1 MTPNQTIIRG
11 GPDHA
16 GPGPSY
22 PRASRRVYRVAGA
35 DIRRFSGDRRNT
47 GAAIVRGVVSSALI
61 ALADAAIFPTL
72 VLVAFAAQLTDDL
85 VIIGLV
91 PAMSAGLWFLPQ
103 LLARPLTHLTN
114 RQVPWMTGAA
124 IIRAA
129 AIILLAVIGFRDD
142 VSNTQRLRSLL
153 ICYAAFV
160 LASGFAA
167 VPATELVQRAIP
179 PDQRSWFLRVRN
191 LWAIAGGAA
200 AASLVFRVLGPEGP
214 AFPKNFAY
222 LFVVA
227 AAALSAAVF
236 FQARERDPAM
246 LPTDRPPRNAARA
259 LLDTNFRRFLTFRIL
274 ASLSTLADPFVIL
287 YAFRELNTP
296 LWAIGPYLAT
306 LIFARLCFAPLWS
319 LLATRA
325 GHRAVLQGAALARLL
340 APLVTLLLPFLA
352 DSSLYQ
358 NRFHDLSPLWYAFG
372 IVFML
377 HGASLAGQSNSTFAY
392 LLDIAPTDRR
402 FAYIWMT
409 NVILMVT
416 AFAPIAGAYI
426 IERSGFDRV
435 FIVAALAS
443 LTAILASGLLTDTHT
458 GTRAVAQT
466 WRLRGARS

>member
-1 MTPNQTIIRG
+1 
-11 GPDHA
+11 
-16 GPGPSY
+16 
-22 PRASRRVYRVAGA
+22 VAGA
-35 DIRRFSGDRRNT
+35 DIRRLSGDRRNT
-47 GAAIVRGVVSSALI
+47 GAAIVRDVISSALI

-85 VIIGLV
+85 VTIGLV

-129 AIILLAVIGFRDD
+129 AVVLLAVIGFRDD
-142 VSNTQRLRSLL
+142 LSNTQRLRSLL

-167 VPATELVQRAIP
+167 VPAKELVQRAIP

-191 LWAIAGGAA
+191 LWAIAGGAVA
-200 AASLVFRVLGPEGP
+200 AVLVFRVLGPEGP

-227 AAALSAAVF
+227 AAALIAAVF
-236 FQARERDPAM
+236 FQAREREPAT
-246 LPTDRPPRNAARA
+246 LPSDRLPLQGSTALNAARA
-259 LLDTNFRRFLTFRIL
+259 LLDTNFRRFLTFRIF
-274 ASLSTLADPFVIL
+274 AALSTLADPFVIL

-296 LWAIGPYLAT
+296 LWAIGPYLAA
-306 LIFARLCFAPLWS
+306 LIFARLCIAPLWS
-319 LLATRA
+319 AIATRA

-358 NRFHDLSPLWYAFG
+358 NRFSDLRPLWYAFG
-372 IVFML
+372 IVFVL

-392 LLDIAPTDRR
+392 LLDIAPADRR

-416 AFAPIAGAYI
+416 AFAPLAGGYI

-458 GTRAVAQT
+458 RTRAVAQT

>member
-1 MTPNQTIIRG
+1 M
-11 GPDHA
+11 A
-16 GPGPSY
+16 GS
-22 PRASRRVYRVAGA
+22 

-47 GAAIVRGVVSSALI
+47 GAAILRGVISGALI
-61 ALADAAIFPTL
+61 ALADATIFPTL
-72 VLVAFAAQLTDDL
+72 VLVAFASQLTDDL
-85 VIIGLV
+85 VTIGLV

-129 AIILLAVIGFRDD
+129 AVILLAVIGFRDD
-142 VSNTQRLRSLL
+142 LSNAERLRSLL

-167 VPATELVQRAIP
+167 VPATELVRRAIP
-179 PDQRSWFLRVRN
+179 PDHRSWFLRLRN
-191 LWAIAGGAA
+191 LWAITGGVAA
-200 AASLVFRVLGPEGP
+200 AILVFRVLGPEGP

-236 FQARERDPAM
+236 FQAREREPVT
-246 LPTDRPPRNAARA
+246 LPSNRPPLQGSTALNAARA

-296 LWAIGPYLAT
+296 LWAIGPYLAA
-306 LIFARLCFAPLWS
+306 LILARLCFAPVWS
-319 LLATRA
+319 LLASRA
-325 GHRAVLQGAALARLL
+325 GHRAVLQGAMLARLL
-340 APLVTLLLPFLA
+340 APLVTLVLPYLA
-352 DSSLYQ
+352 GSSLYQ
-358 NRFHDLSPLWYAFG
+358 ARFDDLSPLWYAFG
-372 IVFML
+372 IVFVL
-377 HGASLAGQSNSTFAY
+377 HGASLAGQSTSTFAY

-416 AFAPIAGAYI
+416 AFAPIAG
-426 IERSGFDRV
+426 G
-435 FIVAALAS
+435 
-443 LTAILASGLLTDTHT
+443 
-458 GTRAVAQT
+458 
-466 WRLRGARS
+466 